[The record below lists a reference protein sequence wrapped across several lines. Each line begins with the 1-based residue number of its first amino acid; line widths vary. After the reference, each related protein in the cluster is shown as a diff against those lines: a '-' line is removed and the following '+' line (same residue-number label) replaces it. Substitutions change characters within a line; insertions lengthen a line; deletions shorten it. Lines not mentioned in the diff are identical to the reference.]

1 MSRIPRK
8 VFRKLIMNFSDSV
21 SLVVNNIGG
30 NFRILATK
38 IALGDLWDIGAR
50 SVCRQ
55 KGMLLTKMAKSVIN
69 ISKMSPTHFV
79 STIVSN
85 IDKVFKALILVQNM
99 VFQNFRIPYTVEK
112 LF

>member
-8 VFRKLIMNFSDSV
+8 VFRKLIMNFSV

-50 SVCRQ
+50 SVCR

-69 ISKMSPTHFV
+69 ISKMSPTHFI